1 MKLQKKTAHK
11 NEPAPCIVNAL
22 PESIDSDKEKKIFT
36 VEKAS
41 EIYVNN
47 SKGTD
52 VAWKAIHKQQ
62 KTKSCLFKPRLTI
75 ALIFWPYW
83 HSFCKLKQLGRLLS
97 HVIFRK

>member
-1 MKLQKKTAHK
+1 MPGGRRKGLNEAGGGVPCHFKSLTLQKAFEAMLSSSIADNTVPSNQMKLQKKTAHK

-52 VAWKAIHKQQ
+52 VA
-62 KTKSCLFKPRLTI
+62 
-75 ALIFWPYW
+75 
-83 HSFCKLKQLGRLLS
+83 
-97 HVIFRK
+97 